1 MDFYT
6 VLSEVE
12 DLLRSRGRVSYRAL
26 KVQYALD
33 DERIGTLRE
42 ELLYA
47 HPGKVVED
55 GQGLVWTAGASGTP
69 DAERRHLT
77 VMFCDVVGSTPLAS
91 QFDPEEWREVMRA
104 YYETCE
110 KVIARFDGH
119 VANYLGDGLLVYFG
133 YPRAHEDDAQR
144 AVRAGLGIVEAVGQL
159 NAVLAEKYGVS
170 LAVRLGCHTGLVV
183 VGELVRGMGHDDMV
197 LGDTPNIAARL
208 QGIAAPNTLVIGAL
222 THQLVGGFFDCQSL
236 GTPPLKGVATPLEV
250 FQVLNESPAR
260 TRLEALGATGLTPLV
275 GRQAEL
281 QLLDERWAQV
291 LDGRG
296 QVVVINGE
304 AGIGKSRLVH
314 ALTEH
319 AAAQQAWL
327 TPCQGS
333 PYHRDTAFYPFIDL
347 FERVVLRFQRPESP
361 ADKLRKLE
369 DFFLQSGLPLEDALP
384 HFCSMLSIPP
394 DARHEFPDLPPDQ
407 QKQQTMLALQS
418 ILRRRA
424 AQQPVLFVVEDLQ
437 WVDPTTVEFLT
448 QLIEQIHEARI
459 LALFTCRPEFRNPW
473 TGGPNVS
480 EVNLTRLPPSDAT
493 ELIRRVAGGK
503 TLPDEI
509 VADVVTKTDGVPLFI
524 EELTKTV
531 LESGLVEEESDRY
544 QLAGPLPPLAIP
556 NTLHDSLMARLDR
569 LSTIK
574 ALAQL
579 SAAIGREFS
588 YALLRAVSP
597 WSEDL
602 LHEGLAR
609 LVAAE
614 FLYQQGT
621 PPQATYRFKHALIQ
635 DAAYQSLLK
644 STRQQHHQRIAK
656 ILESTFPEIV
666 ATQPELLA
674 RHYSEAGLAA
684 QAVPYWLAAAKRALQ
699 RHANLEAANHANR
712 GLELLATLPD
722 TPERDIDELSLQQV
736 LGPSLSFV
744 TGPHSVEHIHARAY
758 ELARKVDDASAL
770 FPALSGMAYGKIL
783 RGQMREARTLAQEF
797 LELAERHQDALVL
810 AAGHWMLAYT
820 AWWQGDVVEASTHS
834 RRGLE
839 FYEPDQ
845 HLAGIAA
852 YNQNPGIVCG
862 YLDALAS
869 WVLGYPTQAS
879 EAMERTLA
887 HATELQHPYSVA
899 IVLLFSAQLAQ
910 LRREPEPA
918 QMRAEEA
925 LKVSVENGAPA
936 LALWC
941 LLPRGW
947 ARVQQGDV
955 AAGIADIRES
965 MDRRRAFRMGAVWPW
980 YLALVADAYGTSGEV
995 EEGLSAL
1002 DEALQWVQ
1010 RNDERLYLAEVH
1022 RIRGELM
1029 LRHETPDPLQAE
1041 RCFEQALAVARD
1053 QQAKSWELRA
1063 AMSLARIWLQDGR
1076 IDDARALLSPIYD
1089 WFTEGFD
1096 TADLQDAKALLNQ
1109 LS

>member
-6 VLSEVE
+6 VLREVE

-33 DERIGTLRE
+33 DERIGALRE

-55 GQGLVWTAGASGTP
+55 GQGLVWIAATSGTP
-69 DAERRHLT
+69 DAERRQLT
-77 VMFCDVVGSTPLAS
+77 VMFCDLVDSVPLAS

-133 YPRAHEDDAQR
+133 FPRAHEDDARR
-144 AVRAGLGIVEAVGQL
+144 AVWAGLGIVEAVGQL
-159 NAVLAEKYGVS
+159 NVVVAEKYGVS

-208 QGIAAPNTLVIGAL
+208 QDIAAPNTLVIGAL
-222 THQLVGGFFDCQSL
+222 THQLVGGFFDCQSF

-275 GRQAEL
+275 GRQAEM

-369 DFFLQSGLPLEDALP
+369 EFFLQSGLPLEDALP

-394 DARHEFPDLPPDQ
+394 DAGHEFPDLPPDQ

-424 AQQPVLFVVEDLQ
+424 AKQPVLFVVEDLQ

-448 QLIEQIHEARI
+448 QLIEHIHEARI

-480 EVNLTRLPPSDAT
+480 EVNLTRLPPTHAT

-503 TLPDEI
+503 TLPYEI

-531 LESGLVEEESDRY
+531 LESGLVEEESHRY

-614 FLYQQGT
+614 FLYQQGA

-656 ILESTFPEIV
+656 ILESRFPEIV

-674 RHYSEAGLAA
+674 HHYSEAGLAA
-684 QAVPYWLAAAKRALQ
+684 QAILYWQTAGGRALQ
-699 RHANLEAANHANR
+699 RSANREAASHAAR
-712 GLELLATLPD
+712 GLE
-722 TPERDIDELSLQQV
+722 
-736 LGPSLSFV
+736 
-744 TGPHSVEHIHARAY
+744 
-758 ELARKVDDASAL
+758 
-770 FPALSGMAYGKIL
+770 
-783 RGQMREARTLAQEF
+783 
-797 LELAERHQDALVL
+797 
-810 AAGHWMLAYT
+810 
-820 AWWQGDVVEASTHS
+820 
-834 RRGLE
+834 
-839 FYEPDQ
+839 
-845 HLAGIAA
+845 
-852 YNQNPGIVCG
+852 
-862 YLDALAS
+862 
-869 WVLGYPTQAS
+869 
-879 EAMERTLA
+879 
-887 HATELQHPYSVA
+887 
-899 IVLLFSAQLAQ
+899 
-910 LRREPEPA
+910 
-918 QMRAEEA
+918 
-925 LKVSVENGAPA
+925 
-936 LALWC
+936 
-941 LLPRGW
+941 
-947 ARVQQGDV
+947 
-955 AAGIADIRES
+955 
-965 MDRRRAFRMGAVWPW
+965 
-980 YLALVADAYGTSGEV
+980 
-995 EEGLSAL
+995 
-1002 DEALQWVQ
+1002 
-1010 RNDERLYLAEVH
+1010 
-1022 RIRGELM
+1022 
-1029 LRHETPDPLQAE
+1029 
-1041 RCFEQALAVARD
+1041 
-1053 QQAKSWELRA
+1053 
-1063 AMSLARIWLQDGR
+1063 
-1076 IDDARALLSPIYD
+1076 
-1089 WFTEGFD
+1089 
-1096 TADLQDAKALLNQ
+1096 
-1109 LS
+1109 